1 MNSRNSWLSFQM
13 QMIRREYLY
22 ALWKLFDCLLL
33 RMNQSSATSVT
44 SFASILLAIGR
55 AIVLKFTPVC
65 VWIWQF
71 ISRGFLSALCLAQ
84 FSSAQLYAVLILIAT
99 LAIGNGVILLEPHFS
114 ICCVVPFSSSSLPPP
129 PAFSVQSSK
138 RCSAR
143 LFSSQL
149 ELLLLLLLLLL
160 FTQIYGQMK
169 IIIIM
174 RKRGTTVN

>member
-1 MNSRNSWLSFQM
+1 M
-13 QMIRREYLY
+13 LY
-22 ALWKLFDCLLL
+22 ALQKQLLNCLL

-84 FSSAQLYAVLILIAT
+84 FSSAQLYAMLILIAT

-114 ICCVVPFSSSSLPPP
+114 ICCCPFFILFT
-129 PAFSVQSSK
+129 AAAA
-138 RCSAR
+138 C
-143 LFSSQL
+143 LFSAVKQKMFRS
-149 ELLLLLLLLLL
+149 
-160 FTQIYGQMK
+160 F
-169 IIIIM
+169 
-174 RKRGTTVN
+174 V